1 MGTTSVKGC
10 FALDGETLL
19 WEMWFQE
26 NWCWPDGRWWKRS
39 RIFSPCLRTFS
50 RYFYRWLPQIQWKC
64 ANCKPSFDTEKL
76 RWRQRTCSECIGR
89 VNRSEMDCEEVVSKE
104 IEDGDKESRKKSVTN
119 IMVTLTMLNNICQCP
134 ELDNQIIETLDG
146 IIQKLQTLQL
156 QKKKQ
161 HSYVM
166 LYHEMWVVKEWLKLF
181 CTL

>member
-1 MGTTSVKGC
+1 
-10 FALDGETLL
+10 
-19 WEMWFQE
+19 
-26 NWCWPDGRWWKRS
+26 
-39 RIFSPCLRTFS
+39 
-50 RYFYRWLPQIQWKC
+50 
-64 ANCKPSFDTEKL
+64 
-76 RWRQRTCSECIGR
+76 
-89 VNRSEMDCEEVVSKE
+89 MDCEEVVSKE

-119 IMVTLTMLNNICQCP
+119 IMVTLTMLNNICRCP